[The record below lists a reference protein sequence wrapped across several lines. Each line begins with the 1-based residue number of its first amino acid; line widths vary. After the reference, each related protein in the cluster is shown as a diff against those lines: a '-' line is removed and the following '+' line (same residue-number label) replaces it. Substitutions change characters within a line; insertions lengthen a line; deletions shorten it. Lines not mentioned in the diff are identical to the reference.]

1 MGRNSDGVPVGGE
14 SILYGLKGG
23 NAVGKIAGLSGRVTI
38 ERGRDIIAEPV
49 CGELVFQGDVVLT
62 GSDGEVSLLFVDGT
76 CISLTADA
84 AIALDGFSY
93 DADNV
98 APSACFRTIKGR
110 FAFLGGEIARRGR
123 FVVET
128 QKAQIR

>member
-1 MGRNSDGVPVGGE
+1 MLFGADDPPAGGE
-14 SILYGLKGG
+14 LLFSGG
-23 NAVGKIAGLSGRVTI
+23 MAGKAIGNIASLSGHVTI
-38 ERGRDIIAEPV
+38 KRGQNIIAEPV
-49 CGELVFQGDVVLT
+49 CGELVCQGDVVLT

-76 CISLTADA
+76 CIGLTADA